1 LARTHGIG
9 CALLWFAVAAGCRRA
24 PAEIVAF
31 HATSLTAVLGDVA
44 ERFQHDNTRT
54 HVRLR
59 PLKCSPGNPGLF
71 SGAEVFAGCA
81 GFGGHVPVDVP
92 VCASPT
98 SLLSPLVLLA
108 VLPTEL
114 IYRDFK
120 EME

>member
-1 LARTHGIG
+1 M
-9 CALLWFAVAAGCRRA
+9 
-24 PAEIVAF
+24 
-31 HATSLTAVLGDVA
+31 
-44 ERFQHDNTRT
+44 
-54 HVRLR
+54 
-59 PLKCSPGNPGLF
+59 
-71 SGAEVFAGCA
+71 
-81 GFGGHVPVDVP
+81 PVDVP